1 MNEAERR
8 AARHY
13 VLRGYSILGAN
24 VRAGGNELD
33 LIARRGRRLVFCEV
47 KERDRA
53 DYGDPAELVGSEKQ
67 RRVRRAAE
75 TWLAVHPELQDL
87 EVCFDVVT
95 VGGGRLAR
103 LANAF

>member
-1 MNEAERR
+1 VNKAERR

-13 VLRGYSILGAN
+13 LLRGYRILGTN
-24 VRAGGNELD
+24 VWAGGNELD
-33 LIARRGRRLVFCEV
+33 LIVRRGRRLVFCEV
-47 KERDRA
+47 KERGRA
-53 DYGDPAELVGSEKQ
+53 DYGDPLELVGSEKQ

-75 TWLAVHPELQDL
+75 TWLAARPDLQGL